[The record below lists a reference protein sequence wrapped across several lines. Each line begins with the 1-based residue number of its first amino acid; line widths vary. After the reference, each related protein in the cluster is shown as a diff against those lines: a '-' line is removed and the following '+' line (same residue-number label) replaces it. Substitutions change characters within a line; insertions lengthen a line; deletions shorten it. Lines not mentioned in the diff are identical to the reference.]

1 MISRDA
7 NSLFVGIC
15 PLGFTQGGFLFS
27 YVFTVAL
34 VLYPS
39 VELLGVAPKSYQF
52 PHRLY
57 LAVESNPA
65 PLQFS
70 CILPHFLAPVSC

>member
-15 PLGFTQGGFLFS
+15 PSGFTQGGFLFS

-34 VLYPS
+34 LLNPS
-39 VELLGVAPKSYQF
+39 VELLGVAPKSKSVSSSAL
-52 PHRLY
+52 PL
-57 LAVESNPA
+57 VESNPA

-70 CILPHFLAPVSC
+70 CILPHCLAPVSC